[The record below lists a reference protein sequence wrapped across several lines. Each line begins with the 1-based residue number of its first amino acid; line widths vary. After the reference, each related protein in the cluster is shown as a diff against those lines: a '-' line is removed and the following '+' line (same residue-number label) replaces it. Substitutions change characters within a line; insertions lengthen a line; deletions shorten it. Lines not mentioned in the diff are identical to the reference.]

1 MSFYITLV
9 SDSSMSYF
17 PENKISHF
25 ITRLPIPIELKG
37 EWEVGMVEFVYPHT
51 WYNINHQN
59 NLFGFEVDGHTT
71 VGRRVPPGCYETVP
85 DILKAMYVEE
95 HKDRIIMDFN
105 KVTKRVKI
113 NVKNMAKLTLH
124 DGLAQILGFEPMKI
138 TSLDPSIDATVISP
152 MVADPTEHYHVLM
165 VYTDIVEPQL
175 VGDVLAPLLR
185 VVRVKGQDGETV
197 SEQYDRPHYLPV
209 NRKMIETLEIVIR
222 THRGCLTP
230 FERGRSYV
238 KLHFRQRSLS

>member
-51 WYNINHQN
+51 WYNINEQN
-59 NLFGFEVDGHTT
+59 NLFGFKVNGRAT
-71 VGRRVPPGCYETVP
+71 VGRRIPPGCYETVP

-95 HKDRIIMDFN
+95 HEDKIIMSFN
-105 KVTKRVKI
+105 PVTKRVQI
-113 NVKNMAKLTLH
+113 NVKKMAKVVLH
-124 DGLAQILGFEPMKI
+124 DGLAQILGFEPTEI
-138 TSLDPSIDATVISP
+138 SSLNPNSESMIVSP
-152 MVADPTEHYHVLM
+152 LVADPTAHYHVLM

-185 VVRVKGQDGETV
+185 VVRVRGQDGDTV

-209 NRKMIETLEIVIR
+209 SRKMIETLEIVIR
-222 THRGCLTP
+222 THMGCLTP

-238 KLHFRQRSLS
+238 KLHFRQKSLS

>member
-17 PENKISHF
+17 PNNKISHF
-25 ITRLPIPIELKG
+25 TTRLSIPIELKG

-51 WYNINHQN
+51 WYNINEHN
-59 NLFGFEVDGHTT
+59 NLFGFQVDGRNT
-71 VGRRVPPGCYETVP
+71 VGRRIPAGCYETVP

-95 HKDRIIMDFN
+95 YKNKIVMNFN
-105 KVTKRVKI
+105 PVTKRVQI
-113 NVKNMAKLTLH
+113 RVKNRGKVLLY
-124 DGLAQILGFEPMKI
+124 DGLAQILGFEPIEI
-138 TSLDPSIDATVISP
+138 TSEGTAETIALSP
-152 MVADPTEHYHVLM
+152 RVADPTSDYHVLM

-185 VVRVKGQDGETV
+185 VVRVRGRDGETI
-197 SEQYDRPHYLPV
+197 SEQYTRPHYLPV

-222 THRGCLTP
+222 THMGGLTP

-238 KLHFRQRSLS
+238 KLHFRQRSL

>member
-17 PENKISHF
+17 PDNKISHF
-25 ITRLPIPIELKG
+25 ITRLSIPIELKG
-37 EWEVGMVEFVYPHT
+37 EWEVGMVEFIYPHT
-51 WYNINHQN
+51 WYNITEQN
-59 NLFGFEVDGHTT
+59 NLFGFQLDGRNT
-71 VGRRVPPGCYETVP
+71 VGRRIPAGCYETVP

-95 HKDRIIMDFN
+95 SKNKIAMDFN
-105 KVTKRVKI
+105 TVTKRVQIK
-113 NVKNMAKLTLH
+113 VKNKGKVILH
-124 DGLAQILGFEPMKI
+124 DGLAQILGFKPTEI
-138 TSLDPSIDATVISP
+138 TSEAHTETISLSP
-152 MVADPTEHYHVLM
+152 FVADPTAHFHVLM

-185 VVRVKGQDGETV
+185 VVRVRGRDGETI
-197 SEQYDRPHYLPV
+197 SEQYNRPHYLPV

-222 THRGCLTP
+222 THMGCLTP

-238 KLHFRQRSLS
+238 KLHFRQKSLS